1 MQNCRPHSGG
11 HSRVAIIA
19 TFVFVTVIIGLF
31 VILILHKQLTDYRDA
46 QQAAAA
52 ARQRREE
59 ESREQAERVAEER
72 AAREKE
78 AREQAARD
86 AKAAAPTI
94 AFIVQELTGKGLHIK
109 TLSAL
114 HTVDEL
120 KKAVAVATGAKVE
133 QLQLVLKQ
141 KLLDDG
147 RMTLG
152 DCGVVA
158 GSTVNLLVLKS
169 ADVEEAVP
177 FP

>member
-11 HSRVAIIA
+11 HSRVAKIA

-31 VILILHKQLTDYRDA
+31 VILILHKQLTDYRE

-120 KKAVAVATGAKVE
+120 KQAVAVATGAKVE